1 MAGGAGMSEGR
12 GSALDKLD
20 TRLPG
25 LGLADLKEE
34 PKERGGLS
42 RFFAALQLTLG
53 NPLSRLVLRSM
64 MREEADGRTAL
75 DKALAAY
82 AGEDPGPMS
91 LTCSFQSFL
100 LDLVL
105 KMGMAAA
112 RADDEG
118 VKEMLRDPPVRRGIE
133 LVLKGIAN
141 YGITVPQ
148 ELPAPFLVVW
158 NFTNMCNL
166 RCKHC
171 YQRADFPLPDELTLG
186 EKLNVVA
193 QLDRAGL
200 AAIAFSGGEPL
211 IHPHFMRVAGEAA
224 RRGMYV
230 AVATN
235 GIALSNRGFA
245 EKVKRLGVRYVEVS
259 IDSAD
264 PDKHDWFRGMKGAWN
279 LSIKGLRNA
288 VELGF
293 STAIATTLTKMN
305 IDEMGDI
312 LDLAEEIGVQRVIF
326 FNFVPVGRGKDIVD
340 MDLDPVERERAMRR
354 MFEEYRRRKKLLV
367 VSTAPYYGR
376 VSLQMSGGKEVA
388 PTHFYVGGDPGLE
401 ALADFIGG
409 CGAGRIYAGIQPNG
423 DLIPC
428 VFLPIKV
435 GNLREQA
442 FWDIWTNAPLLR
454 QLRDRSQ
461 LKGFCGQC
469 PYKYVCGGGRA
480 RAYGYTGDVMGPD
493 PGCIYNL
500 RVWREVAEGLGL
512 DEDSRRRI
520 AEGLRELL
528 AKA

>member
-1 MAGGAGMSEGR
+1 MEVDPGMSED
-12 GSALDKLD
+12 GSK
-20 TRLPG
+20 
-25 LGLADLKEE
+25 
-34 PKERGGLS
+34 GGVS
-42 RFFAALQLTLG
+42 GFFAALQMVLG
-53 NPLSRLVLRSM
+53 NPISRLILKSM
-64 MREEADGRTAL
+64 MRVEPDGRIAL

-82 AGEDPGPMS
+82 AGEDAGPMTLS
-91 LTCSFQSFL
+91 CSFQSFI
-100 LDLVL
+100 LDLL
-105 KMGMAAA
+105 LRMGIAIT
-112 RADDEG
+112 RADDEA
-118 VKEMLRDPPVRRGIE
+118 VKGMLRDPPVRRGIE
-133 LVLKGIAN
+133 LVLKGIAE
-141 YGITVPQ
+141 YGVTVPQ

-171 YQRADFPLPDELTLG
+171 YQRADRPLPDELTLE
-186 EKLNVVA
+186 EKLKVVA

-235 GIALSNRGFA
+235 GIALSNRSFA
-245 EKVKRLGVRYVEVS
+245 ERVKALGVRYVEVS

-293 STAIATTLTKMN
+293 STAMATTLTRMN
-305 IDEMGDI
+305 VDEMDDI

-326 FNFVPVGRGKDIVD
+326 FNFVPVGRGKDIVE
-340 MDLDPVERERAMRR
+340 MDLDPAERERAMRK
-354 MFEEYRRRKKLLV
+354 MFEEYRRRKILV

-376 VSLQMSGGKEVA
+376 VSLQMSSGREVA
-388 PTHFYVGGDPGLE
+388 PTHFYVGGDSGIT
-401 ALADFIGG
+401 ALADFVGG

-435 GNLREQA
+435 GNLREEA
-442 FWDIWTNAPLLR
+442 FWDIWTKSPLLR
-454 QLRDRSQ
+454 RLRDRGQ
-461 LKGFCGQC
+461 LGGFCGRC
-469 PYKYVCGGGRA
+469 PYKYVCGGCRA

-493 PGCIYNL
+493 PGCIYNVK
-500 RVWREVAEGLGL
+500 VWREVAEELGLG
-512 DEDSRRRI
+512 EEARRRLS
-520 AEGLRELL
+520 EQLRELL
-528 AKA
+528 VKAGA

>member
-1 MAGGAGMSEGR
+1 VSDGASGGG
-12 GSALDKLD
+12 
-20 TRLPG
+20 
-25 LGLADLKEE
+25 
-34 PKERGGLS
+34 GGLS

-53 NPLSRLVLRSM
+53 NPLSRLVLKSM
-64 MREEADGRTAL
+64 TRLEPDGRSSL

-82 AGEDPGPMS
+82 AGADAGPMS
-91 LTCSFQSFL
+91 LTCSVQSFL

-105 KMGMAAA
+105 RVGLAVT
-112 RADDEG
+112 RADEEG
-118 VKEMLRDPPVRRGIE
+118 VKAMLRDPPVRRGIE
-133 LVLKGIAN
+133 LVLRGIAD

-148 ELPAPFLVVW
+148 EMPAPFLVVW

-171 YQRADFPLPDELTLG
+171 YQRADRPLPDELTLE

-235 GIALSNRGFA
+235 GIALSNRSFA
-245 EKVKRLGVRYVEVS
+245 ERVKALGVRYVEVS

-264 PDKHDWFRGMKGAWN
+264 PDKHDWFRGMRGAWN
-279 LSIKGLRNA
+279 LSVRGLRNA
-288 VELGF
+288 VELGL
-293 STAIATTLTKMN
+293 STAMATTLTRMN
-305 IDEMGDI
+305 VDEMDDL

-326 FNFVPVGRGKDIVD
+326 FNFVPVGRGKDIVE
-340 MDLDPVERERAMRR
+340 MDLDPAERERAMRK
-354 MFEEYRRRKKLLV
+354 MFEEYRRRKLLV

-376 VSLQMSGGKEVA
+376 VSLQMSGGKDVA

-401 ALADFIGG
+401 SLADFVGG

-428 VFLPIKV
+428 VFLPITV
-435 GNLREQA
+435 GNLREA
-442 FWDIWTNAPLLR
+442 PFWDIWTKAPLLR
-454 QLRDRSQ
+454 QLRDRGQ
-461 LKGFCGQC
+461 LKGFCGSC
-469 PYKYVCGGGRA
+469 PYKYVCGGCRA

-493 PGCIYNL
+493 PGCIYNM
-500 RVWREVAEGLGL
+500 REWRRVAEELGL
-512 DEDSRRRI
+512 SEEDRRRV
-520 AEGLRELL
+520 AEELRAILSSSQ
-528 AKA
+528 